1 MEEGVVSYVLE
12 AAEGETSSVV
22 GDVDA
27 SEEEIDKVVTDL
39 PCMKKGKDRLLLVGT
54 SLFVYASN

>member
-1 MEEGVVSYVLE
+1 M
-12 AAEGETSSVV
+12 AEGETSLVV

-39 PCMKKGKDRLLLVGT
+39 PCMKC
-54 SLFVYASN
+54 